1 MVKNVTFVS
10 FRRGDRPNLP
20 LDPPLL
26 QRGPTISDEQIK
38 KSFKP
43 NSMPKKLWVKISSK
57 NFSKDLIK

>member
-10 FRRGDRPNLP
+10 FMVGDRPNRP

-38 KSFKP
+38 KSFTP
-43 NSMPKKLWVKISSK
+43 TSIPKKIVG
-57 NFSKDLIK
+57 